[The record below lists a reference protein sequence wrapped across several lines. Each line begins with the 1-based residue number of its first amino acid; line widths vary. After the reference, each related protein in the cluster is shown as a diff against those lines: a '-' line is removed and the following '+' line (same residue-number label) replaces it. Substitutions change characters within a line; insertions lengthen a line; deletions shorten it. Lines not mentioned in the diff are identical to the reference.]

1 MKIKYPVPDI
11 HTFSTEEVLQLFN
24 TDATTGISQT
34 EAEHRTREFGL
45 NSYQL
50 QKQKSIWMMI
60 LQQFR
65 SPIVYLL
72 FAGAAV
78 GVYFKDYIEAIAT
91 LVVIFVNALI
101 GFLMELQARNS
112 MNALKEM
119 DVILS
124 RVLRDGKIQ
133 DIPSE
138 KLVSGDL
145 VMLEAGDVIPGDGRL
160 IELNHVA
167 IVAGLLPWCWCRYM
181 LPFGKEDLQ

>member
-1 MKIKYPVPDI
+1 MV
-11 HTFSTEEVLQLFN
+11 
-24 TDATTGISQT
+24 
-34 EAEHRTREFGL
+34 
-45 NSYQL
+45 
-50 QKQKSIWMMI
+50 
-60 LQQFR
+60 LQQFK

-78 GVYFKDYIEAIAT
+78 GVYFKDYIEAIAI

-101 GFLMELQARNS
+101 DFLMELQARNS

-124 RVLRDGKIQ
+124 KVLRDGKIQ

-138 KLVSGDL
+138 KLVPGDL
-145 VMLEAGDVIPGDGRL
+145 VMLEAGDRRL

-167 IVAGLLPWCWCRYM
+167 ILAGLLPWCWCRYM
-181 LPFGKEDLQ
+181 LPFWKEDLQ